1 MDCAYHA
8 GVPATAY
15 CSACGRAVCQNCL
28 VVRADRSVCPV
39 CAAGVAQPTQPLLA
53 QPVPQP
59 APAKASS
66 APTTTCLLI
75 GCLALPAI
83 AALGTVVGG
92 YFHYRQ
98 RLIVPATP
106 GTGPVPVPPVKGE
119 APVPEQKTAPAPE
132 TKSAPVRRPSEALAK
147 QTALGQKPS
156 WKAKVVFHTPDW
168 QRVKVYIG
176 PPNSG
181 YTTSVVLQ
189 WDGAANAYRVE
200 RTEAIPKPPPPKP
213 AGPRPSRA
221 GAIAAAKGG
230 DGSMVAKVVSHTA
243 DWTQATVYI
252 GPPASEFIYAV
263 TVQWTGRGYQ
273 IIARD
278 SIDQPGWSDEEPAPP
293 DDYTKTDY
301 DWEISRKGEG

>member
-1 MDCAYHA
+1 LLVVLVLAAAIGGYVYFRQ
-8 GVPATAY
+8 GV
-15 CSACGRAVCQNCL
+15 
-28 VVRADRSVCPV
+28 VVRATP
-39 CAAGVAQPTQPLLA
+39 APVAQPA
-53 QPVPQP
+53 
-59 APAKASS
+59 
-66 APTTTCLLI
+66 
-75 GCLALPAI
+75 
-83 AALGTVVGG
+83 
-92 YFHYRQ
+92 
-98 RLIVPATP
+98 
-106 GTGPVPVPPVKGE
+106 PPVKGE
-119 APVPEQKTAPAPE
+119 APVPEQKTEPAPE
-132 TKSAPVRRPSEALAK
+132 TKAAPVRQPSETLAK

-176 PPNSG
+176 PANSA

-200 RTEAIPKPPPPKP
+200 RTEAIPKPPPPRP

-221 GAIAAAKGG
+221 GASAAAKGG

-243 DWTQATVYI
+243 DWTRATVYI

-273 IIARD
+273 VIARD